1 MSDTASYLSKW
12 ICHDL
17 ATPAATV
24 LTASDLLGAVADPEI
39 TGLVQ
44 DGAKRLGLRLRLIRA
59 AFGPGGGPLSAAA
72 LERLV
77 REGLGDTPVTW
88 QRDGDATGDAVGLVT
103 GAALLLA
110 DVARG
115 APLTVTAN
123 GVHWAAPRSLP
134 DAVAESLSGAP
145 ASDARSA
152 VAAMVAQAAARNG
165 VAVTATANGIA
176 WR

>member
-1 MSDTASYLSKW
+1 MSDIASYLSKW

-24 LTASDLLGAVADPEI
+24 LTASEMLDTVADPEI
-39 TGLVQ
+39 TGLVH
-44 DGAKRLGLRLRLIRA
+44 DGAKRLVVRLRLIRA
-59 AFGPGGGPLSAAA
+59 AFGPGGGAMSAAA

-77 REGLGDTPVTW
+77 RDGLGDTPVDW
-88 QRDGDATGDAVGLVT
+88 QRSGDANGDAVALVC

-115 APLTVTAN
+115 VPLTVTAN

-134 DAVAESLSGAP
+134 DVVTNVLNGGTAD
-145 ASDARSA
+145 DARGA
-152 VAAMVAQAAARNG
+152 VAAMVALAATRNNL
-165 VAVTATANGIA
+165 AATVTADGIA